1 MLEFSKFYK
10 RYILSKV
17 YDPRYIG
24 LKDGQAAHNLQ
35 SPYLQ
40 NFDRILTLY
49 AQHRNISKEEAIN
62 IAIDEFEQ
70 LELLETQNELKK
82 NILESVQKAV
92 NNEVDWQETGDKE
105 KYPHIYT
112 LEKLNEQ
119 MWKAINLPKELLCKF
134 NL

>member
-1 MLEFSKFYK
+1 
-10 RYILSKV
+10 
-17 YDPRYIG
+17 
-24 LKDGQAAHNLQ
+24 
-35 SPYLQ
+35 
-40 NFDRILTLY
+40 LY

>member
-1 MLEFSKFYK
+1 M
-10 RYILSKV
+10 
-17 YDPRYIG
+17 
-24 LKDGQAAHNLQ
+24 
-35 SPYLQ
+35 
-40 NFDRILTLY
+40 Y

-70 LELLETQNELKK
+70 LELPETQNELKK

>member
-1 MLEFSKFYK
+1 M
-10 RYILSKV
+10 
-17 YDPRYIG
+17 
-24 LKDGQAAHNLQ
+24 
-35 SPYLQ
+35 
-40 NFDRILTLY
+40 Y

-70 LELLETQNELKK
+70 LELPETQNELKK

-134 NL
+134 NF

>member
-1 MLEFSKFYK
+1 
-10 RYILSKV
+10 
-17 YDPRYIG
+17 
-24 LKDGQAAHNLQ
+24 
-35 SPYLQ
+35 
-40 NFDRILTLY
+40 LY

-70 LELLETQNELKK
+70 LELPETQNELKK

-134 NL
+134 DL

>member
-1 MLEFSKFYK
+1 
-10 RYILSKV
+10 
-17 YDPRYIG
+17 
-24 LKDGQAAHNLQ
+24 
-35 SPYLQ
+35 
-40 NFDRILTLY
+40 LY

-70 LELLETQNELKK
+70 LELPETQNELKK

-134 NL
+134 NF

>member
-1 MLEFSKFYK
+1 
-10 RYILSKV
+10 
-17 YDPRYIG
+17 
-24 LKDGQAAHNLQ
+24 
-35 SPYLQ
+35 
-40 NFDRILTLY
+40 LY

-70 LELLETQNELKK
+70 LELPETQNELKK

>member
-1 MLEFSKFYK
+1 M
-10 RYILSKV
+10 
-17 YDPRYIG
+17 
-24 LKDGQAAHNLQ
+24 
-35 SPYLQ
+35 
-40 NFDRILTLY
+40 Y